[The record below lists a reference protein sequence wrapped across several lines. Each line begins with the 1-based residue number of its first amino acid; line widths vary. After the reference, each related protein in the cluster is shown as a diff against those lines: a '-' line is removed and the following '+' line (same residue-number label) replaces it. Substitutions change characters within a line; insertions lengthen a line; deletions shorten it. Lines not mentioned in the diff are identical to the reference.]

1 MEEVNPNLS
10 EKALR
15 DYEAVKRARA
25 GDNKAFEELHDR
37 YRDTIFY
44 MVLRIVNNASDAED
58 LTIEAFGKAF
68 NNIDQY
74 VPRYAFSS
82 WLFRIAKNNCIDF
95 IRCKKS
101 SIVDYD
107 SNVYVH
113 MEGSTLTATVPA
125 KIEDPEEKL
134 IAMQSV
140 HRVREIIAKLR
151 PRYRRLVQLR
161 YFKEYSYDEIAEE
174 LGLPMGTV
182 KAQLYRAREMLQKI
196 LKDFDNPDV

>member
-15 DYEAVKRARA
+15 DYEAVKRARE
-25 GDNKAFEELHDR
+25 GDDRAFAELHDR

-68 NNIDQY
+68 NNIHQY

-95 IRCKKS
+95 IRSKKAS
-101 SIVDYD
+101 VVDYD
-107 SNVYVH
+107 SNVVLQ
-113 MEGSTLTATVPA
+113 MDGATITSTVSSSAA
-125 KIEDPEEKL
+125 DPEQQMILEQGVTRMRDV
-134 IAMQSV
+134 IS
-140 HRVREIIAKLR
+140 KLR
-151 PRYRRLVQLR
+151 PRYQRLVELR
-161 YFKEYSYDEIAEE
+161 YFQEYTYDEIANE
-174 LGLPMGTV
+174 LNIPMGTV

-196 LKDFDNPDV
+196 LQEFDNPEI

>member
-1 MEEVNPNLS
+1 MEEINPNLS

-15 DYEAVKRARA
+15 DYEAVKRARE
-25 GDNKAFEELHDR
+25 GDDRAFAELHDR

-44 MVLRIVNNASDAED
+44 MILRIVNNPSDAED
-58 LTIEAFGKAF
+58 LTMEAFGKAF
-68 NNIDQY
+68 NNISQY

-95 IRCKKS
+95 IRSKKT

-107 SNVYVH
+107 SNVFVYV
-113 MEGSTLTATVPA
+113 EGSSVTASVPSKA
-125 KIEDPEEKL
+125 DDPEEKL

-140 HRVREIIAKLR
+140 SRVQHIISKLR
-151 PRYRRLVQLR
+151 PRYRRLVELR
-161 YFKEYSYDEIAEE
+161 YFKEYTYDEIAEE
-174 LGLPMGTV
+174 LNLPMGTV
-182 KAQLYRAREMLQKI
+182 KAQLFRARQMLQKT

>member
-1 MEEVNPNLS
+1 MS

-25 GDNKAFEELHDR
+25 GDDRAFAELHDR

-44 MVLRIVNNASDAED
+44 MILRIVNNASDAED
-58 LTIEAFGKAF
+58 LTMEAFGKAF

-95 IRCKKS
+95 IRSKKS

-107 SNVYVH
+107 SNVFIC
-113 MEGSTLTATVPA
+113 MEGSSVTSSVPSKA
-125 KIEDPEEKL
+125 DDPEEKL

-140 HRVREIIAKLR
+140 SYVQQIISKLR
-151 PRYRRLVQLR
+151 PRYRRLVELR
-161 YFKEYSYDEIAEE
+161 YFKEYTYDEIAEE
-174 LGLPMGTV
+174 LNLPMGTV
-182 KAQLYRAREMLQKI
+182 KAQLFRARQMLQKT
-196 LKDFDNPDV
+196 LKDMDNPDV

>member
-1 MEEVNPNLS
+1 
-10 EKALR
+10 
-15 DYEAVKRARA
+15 
-25 GDNKAFEELHDR
+25 
-37 YRDTIFY
+37 

-113 MEGSTLTATVPA
+113 MEGSTLTSTVPA

-151 PRYRRLVQLR
+151 PRYRRLVELR

>member
-1 MEEVNPNLS
+1 MS

-25 GDNKAFEELHDR
+25 GDDRAFAVLHDR

-44 MVLRIVNNASDAED
+44 MILRIVNNASDAED
-58 LTIEAFGKAF
+58 LTMEAFGKAF

-95 IRCKKS
+95 IRSKKS

-107 SNVYVH
+107 SNVFIC
-113 MEGSTLTATVPA
+113 MEGSSVTSSVSSKAD
-125 KIEDPEEKL
+125 DPEEKL

-140 HRVREIIAKLR
+140 SYVQQIISKLR
-151 PRYRRLVQLR
+151 PRYRRLVELR
-161 YFKEYSYDEIAEE
+161 YFKEYTYDEIAEE
-174 LGLPMGTV
+174 LNLPMGTV
-182 KAQLYRAREMLQKI
+182 KAQLFRARQMLQKT
-196 LKDFDNPDV
+196 LKDMDNPDV

>member
-44 MVLRIVNNASDAED
+44 MVLRIVNNA
-58 LTIEAFGKAF
+58 
-68 NNIDQY
+68 
-74 VPRYAFSS
+74 FSS

-113 MEGSTLTATVPA
+113 MEGSTLTSTVPA

-151 PRYRRLVQLR
+151 PRYRRLVELR

>member
-25 GDNKAFEELHDR
+25 GDDRAFAELHDR

-95 IRCKKS
+95 IRSKKS

-107 SNVYVH
+107 SNVFVH
-113 MEGSTLTATVPA
+113 LEGTTITSSVPSKA
-125 KIEDPEEKL
+125 ADPEEKL
-134 IAMQSV
+134 IVMQSV
-140 HRVREIIAKLR
+140 SRVQEIISKLR
-151 PRYRRLVQLR
+151 PRYRCLVELR
-161 YFKEYSYDEIAEE
+161 YFKEYTYDEIAKE
-174 LGLPMGTV
+174 LDLPMGTV